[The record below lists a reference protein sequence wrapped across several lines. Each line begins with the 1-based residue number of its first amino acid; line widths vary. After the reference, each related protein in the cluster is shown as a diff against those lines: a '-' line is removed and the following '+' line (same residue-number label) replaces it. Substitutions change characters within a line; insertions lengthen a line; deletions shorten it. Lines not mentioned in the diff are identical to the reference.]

1 MTLEVLLATM
11 NQQNDSVLD
20 YMKVSSDCVVCNQIK
35 EIFNHKSYK
44 KNNYN
49 VEWYNLTEK
58 GVGLNRNN
66 ALMRSKADICL
77 IADDD
82 VEYVDGYDRL
92 IIREFE
98 DHPEADMILF
108 NVQDYGYQVTK
119 FERIR
124 KHNCGR
130 FGGVRIAFRRMA
142 VLKYAVSFNLLFGGG
157 APFSAGEDNMFIRD
171 AIRKGLKVYASP
183 LTILRLNNERESTW
197 FTGYNKK
204 FFSDMGSSY
213 VFHYGKLA
221 SLCVFIQ
228 LIRHRNIFLKNVSF
242 IYAYKKALEGIRIFN
257 DL

>member
-20 YMKVSSDCVVCNQIK
+20 KMKVSSDCVVCNQIK
-35 EIFNHKSYK
+35 EVFDHKSYK
-44 KNNYN
+44 KNNFN
-49 VEWYNLTEK
+49 VEWYDLSEK

-82 VEYVDGYDRL
+82 VEYVEGYGQL

-98 DHPEADMILF
+98 NHPEADMILF

-119 FERIR
+119 FKRIG

-142 VLKYAVSFNLLFGGG
+142 VLKYAISFNLLFGGG

-171 AIRKGLKVYASP
+171 ALRKGLKVYASP
-183 LTILRLNNERESTW
+183 ITILRLNDERASTW

-204 FFSDMGSSY
+204 FFSDMGTSY
-213 VFHYGKLA
+213 VFHYGKFA
-221 SLCVFIQ
+221 PLCLFIQ
-228 LIRHRNIFLKNVSF
+228 LIRHRKTFLKTVSF
-242 IYAYKKALEGIRIFN
+242 ISAYRIALEGIRVFN
-257 DL
+257 NL